1 MRSLKGQRKNRIWV
15 RTKRKGLPV
24 RWVKSLAN
32 RLLDIQGLE
41 GMGISLYFTDDAEI
55 RDLNRTYRGKDK
67 PTDVLSFI
75 LDEPVEDYRLLGEII
90 ISVDTAKR
98 QAKELGHSFRD
109 EIKRLIVHGFVH
121 LLGYD
126 HELGGE
132 EERKF
137 KELEEKLLNS
147 L

>member
-1 MRSLKGQRKNRIWV
+1 M